1 MKKSLTTAAA
11 MLAIFAAGTQVH
23 ADQINGEQVTPV
35 DANHATG
42 SNGDT
47 WTNDGGEWYDQTTG
61 EHGILSPDPL
71 PILTPEPQPQPEPPT
86 PTIVEPEAVPE
97 AIPTPLPTQKTP
109 TIVEPVATPE
119 AIPTPLPEPDAT
131 DPTDEPED
139 VGHSKATIT
148 ITEPKTADVTGA
160 HKSAPADI
168 EKLAIK
174 DIEKAQNDAKA
185 KPQAATATP
194 KAEAVPTTLGTVTK
208 SIDTATPAPVYQAK
222 GTPLPATGEN
232 DTTAET
238 LAGIGS
244 IAGAAALAIYLQR
257 KGA

>member
-11 MLAIFAAGTQVH
+11 MLAIIAAGTQVH
-23 ADQINGEQVTPV
+23 ADQIDGEQVTPV

-148 ITEPKTADVTGA
+148 ITAATQAPEVKEN
-160 HKSAPADI
+160 KPADI
-168 EKLAIK
+168 EKLAAIDIK
-174 DIEKAQNDAKA
+174 QAE
-185 KPQAATATP
+185 QAAQVAPVTPTA
-194 KAEAVPTTLGTVTK
+194 KTVSTK
-208 SIDTATPAPVYQAK
+208 SIDFKTTAPTYQAK
-222 GTPLPATGEN
+222 GAPLPATGEG
-232 DTTAET
+232 DTT
-238 LAGIGS
+238 LYIIAGIGS
-244 IAGAAALAIYLQR
+244 ITAAAALAIYLQR